1 MCKTLVDVIYNPG
14 NDSPGDNCTK
24 PTSRMPRKKN
34 HHLYLPYLHNTK
46 IDLQWLW
53 LEGEE
58 TQEATGLMG
67 EPPCLH

>member
-1 MCKTLVDVIYNPG
+1 MTPQVIIVLSQP
-14 NDSPGDNCTK
+14 PECLE
-24 PTSRMPRKKN
+24 RKIIIFIC
-34 HHLYLPYLHNTK
+34 LIYTIQK